1 MPGGSKG
8 DGDSG
13 GGLGGG
19 GEGLGGSDTSLDAQ
33 EVGRLRAFTH
43 KIVWLVR
50 RGEPRRQHLV
60 HRRAGREEFV
70 EHAEAS
76 HVGRGS
82 AVPYH
87 EIRDVV
93 LCVPILALARATRA
107 AAAER
112 VQATRERAK
121 RWQWLYQR

>member
-1 MPGGSKG
+1 MAS
-8 DGDSG
+8 SG
-13 GGLGGG
+13 
-19 GEGLGGSDTSLDAQ
+19 
-33 EVGRLRAFTH
+33 VRMVR
-43 KIVWLVR
+43 IVSTNR
-50 RGEPRRQHLV
+50 SEPRRQHLV

-93 LCVPILALARATRA
+93 LCVAILALARATRA

-112 VQATRERAK
+112 VQATRERA
-121 RWQWLYQR
+121 

>member
-1 MPGGSKG
+1 MQVILLVVQTLSQLPSKALRYQLWLPLPQEGGASGDGADGGGAAGGGEGESGGGEGEGGGGDGLGGGGGGGACGWSKGMPGGSKG

-50 RGEPRRQHLV
+50 R
-60 HRRAGREEFV
+60 
-70 EHAEAS
+70 
-76 HVGRGS
+76 
-82 AVPYH
+82 
-87 EIRDVV
+87 
-93 LCVPILALARATRA
+93 
-107 AAAER
+107 
-112 VQATRERAK
+112 
-121 RWQWLYQR
+121 